1 MHPPRKMVE
10 KFAYENPRLALC
22 LLVAGAV
29 HIGFAVW
36 IVLSD
41 L

>member
-1 MHPPRKMVE
+1 MVE
-10 KFAYENPRLALC
+10 RFALENPRLALC

-41 L
+41 M